1 VGNDIAVIIL
11 GTAILVLMGWG
22 LRGFFA
28 DPQIHLA
35 LRVVVGAVGGG
46 ILALVIKLVK
56 ARIDRARAGGDK
68 EEKQ

>member
-1 VGNDIAVIIL
+1 MGNDIGVIIL

-35 LRVVVGAVGGG
+35 LRVAVGAVGGG

-56 ARIDRARAGGDK
+56 ARIGRARDGEDK
-68 EEKQ
+68 EAKK

>member
-56 ARIDRARAGGDK
+56 DRIDRARAGGDK